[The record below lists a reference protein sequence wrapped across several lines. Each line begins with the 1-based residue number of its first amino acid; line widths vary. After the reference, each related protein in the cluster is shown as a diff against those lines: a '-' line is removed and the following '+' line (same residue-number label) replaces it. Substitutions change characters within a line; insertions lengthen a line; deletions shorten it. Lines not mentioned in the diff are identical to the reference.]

1 MRKDMLDQ
9 GVTKYHF
16 KWGPM
21 EKQTHKDN
29 HKYME

>member
-21 EKQTHKDN
+21 EKQN
-29 HKYME
+29 SERQS